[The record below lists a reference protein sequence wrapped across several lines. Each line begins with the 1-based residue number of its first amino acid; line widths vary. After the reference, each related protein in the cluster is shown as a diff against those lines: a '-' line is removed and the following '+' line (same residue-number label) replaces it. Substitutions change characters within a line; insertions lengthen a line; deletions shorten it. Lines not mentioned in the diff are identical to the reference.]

1 MHTADQQPLLNSNQ
15 LGIINT
21 LRLWWKQPHTFSHY
35 EKFFFITA
43 SLTLLAAIVLVH
55 EPIVLWTEGRPRL
68 KSTGAAL
75 QNDCATM
82 GMGLFNFM
90 LEALVSLKNNTFA
103 TFNFNDKRVRTPAYV
118 GAIDYRGGRT
128 PGSTLE
134 TIDSWFNP
142 CGWTDFFTGSLMNSV
157 LTLTGHAFHGSL
169 HKAQELTRNGF
180 PVLQMTAWAPSQ
192 LLNNA
197 TVGPALSLFLIE
209 FCEKIQNGGDSLI
222 CDSSGRCEH
231 TNGME
236 QYGDSFE
243 RYAIPFGAVYGF
255 FTVLACLV
263 LSALLYKKACTKWDM
278 FKTQQA
284 ASVPTS
290 GPTQSASPPLSL
302 QQS

>member
-1 MHTADQQPLLNSNQ
+1 MQTEEQQTLLNPNRLS
-15 LGIINT
+15 IIDT

-35 EKFFFITA
+35 EKFFLMFW
-43 SLTLLAAIVLVH
+43 SLVLLAAIVLIH

-90 LEALVSLKNNTFA
+90 LEACVSLKNDTFA

-118 GAIDYRGGRT
+118 GAIDYHGGRT

-134 TIDSWFNP
+134 TVKTWISPW
-142 CGWTDFFTGSLMNSV
+142 GWTDFFTCSLMNFV
-157 LTLTGHAFHGSL
+157 LTLMGHAFHGSL

-180 PVLQMTAWAPSQ
+180 PVLQMTAWAPGP
-192 LLNNA
+192 LLNNV
-197 TVGPALSLFLIE
+197 TVSPALNLFLIA
-209 FCEKIQNGGDSLI
+209 FCEKIQNGGDNLI
-222 CDSSGRCEH
+222 CDPEGRCEH

-243 RYAIPFGAVYGF
+243 RYAISFGAVYGF
-255 FTVLACLV
+255 FTGLACLA
-263 LSALLYKKACTKWDM
+263 LSALLYKKTCTKWDL
-278 FKTQQA
+278 FKAQKE
-284 ASVPTS
+284 ASVPAS
-290 GPTQSASPPLSL
+290 SPIQSASPTLSL
-302 QQS
+302 QSS